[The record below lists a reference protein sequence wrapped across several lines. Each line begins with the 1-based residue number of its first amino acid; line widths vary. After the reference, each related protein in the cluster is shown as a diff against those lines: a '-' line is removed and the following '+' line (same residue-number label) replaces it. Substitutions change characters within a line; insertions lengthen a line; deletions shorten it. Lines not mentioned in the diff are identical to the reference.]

1 MIESLTCGPC
11 PPTRESWDCG
21 DARAVRGPGGTPC
34 ALRAFRCDL
43 QVGEEAII
51 TDAWC
56 GPSAGIETAARV
68 SRGIAA
74 ARARF
79 KVNGWR
85 SKCLGRSNQARWARR
100 CNRAWVDAAGIVAK
114 NARLACWDRDG
125 RAGRNDTCN
134 VMATVLYPICQSDGA
149 TPQRNLHI
157 IVMGLRVIIVCIALT
172 TVGAHRHPRR
182 MIALPSAPWIE
193 TDDCAVR
200 SIRWENVS
208 KKTRQ
213 RAVARGCR
221 RPRLSRAL
229 RSVRVGVTAHG

>member
-43 QVGEEAII
+43 QVGEETII
-51 TDAWC
+51 TDVWC

-74 ARARF
+74 TRARF

-85 SKCLGRSNQARWARR
+85 SKCLGRSNQARWANR
-100 CNRAWVDAAGIVAK
+100 CNRAWVEAAGIVAK
-114 NARLACWDRDG
+114 NARLACWDCDG

-134 VMATVLYPICQSDGA
+134 VLATVLYPICQSGGA
-149 TPQRNLHI
+149 TPQRNRHI
-157 IVMGLRVIIVCIALT
+157 IVMGWRVILVCIALT

-208 KKTRQ
+208 KKLVNGRWPE
-213 RAVARGCR
+213 G
-221 RPRLSRAL
+221 
-229 RSVRVGVTAHG
+229 VGDQD